1 MPNHNNRLAW
11 YLLAASAIVTCAW
24 IYMLFKWML

>member
-1 MPNHNNRLAW
+1 MQKSNNRLAW
-11 YLLAASAIVTCAW
+11 YLLSASAIVTCAL